1 MNIEDINRL
10 ATEVALSVAKGATIG
25 AEFSRVAS
33 ELDMTVGEACAFRNE
48 IDGAIQSLLDR
59 QRCMLDAVRGVLL
72 TSPPNAIG
80 GYDQQTQ
87 DGFRQ
92 GWVAAMDKI
101 HHDFL

>member
-1 MNIEDINRL
+1 MNIEVITRH
-10 ATEVALSVAKGATIG
+10 ATEIALAVSKGSTVG

-33 ELDMTVGEACAFRNE
+33 ELDMTVGEACALRNE
-48 IDGAIQSLLDR
+48 IDVAIQLLLDR
-59 QRCMLDAVRGVLL
+59 QRCMLDAVRGAVRRL
-72 TSPPNAIG
+72 PPNVIG